1 MEQLV
6 HRRSGRLVGPAV
18 LPAILAVLAALA
30 LLVGCERRQQDAPS
44 SGAPAATLVATA
56 DYGARD
62 LLSTRVEPG
71 QSVMRATRGATD
83 VETEYAGAYVSEM
96 LGLGSS
102 KSGTQ
107 DWFFYVNGTV
117 SSVGARDVELRDGD
131 TVWWDHRFWGD
142 LQEAPE
148 VIGAYPA
155 PWALAG
161 RRGPEVSVDAPLD
174 APLAEAGA
182 RLVEGD
188 APFRVRVG
196 ASAAIAGRDPVWRDA
211 LSDPDGAGLTVTI
224 DDGAVVAIGPE
235 GGPRTP
241 VAGARALIAAV
252 PTGAVPEDGSL
263 LVVAGLDDA
272 AAQAAAQALVRD
284 PGIVR
289 LTYAV
294 ALDGEGNVL
303 RAGGRAP

>member
-6 HRRSGRLVGPAV
+6 HRRSGRVVGPPI
-18 LPAILAVLAALA
+18 LPAVLAVLAALA

-44 SGAPAATLVATA
+44 AGAPAASLVATA

-62 LLSTRVEPG
+62 LLSARVEPG
-71 QSVMRATRGATD
+71 QSVMRATRGATE
-83 VETEYAGAYVSEM
+83 VETEYAGAYVAEM

-102 KSGTQ
+102 KSGTR
-107 DWFFYVNGTV
+107 DWFFYVNGAV

-131 TVWWDHRFWGD
+131 MVWWDHRFWGD

-155 PWALAG
+155 PWALPE
-161 RRGPEVSVDAPLD
+161 RRGPEVSVDPPLD

-196 ASAAIAGRDPVWRDA
+196 ASAQIAARDPAWRDA
-211 LSDPDGAGLTVTI
+211 LADPDGAGLTVAI
-224 DDGAVVAIGPE
+224 ADGAVVAIGPE

-241 VAGARALIAAV
+241 VPGARALIAAV
-252 PTGAVPEDGSL
+252 PTGTLPEDGSL

-272 AAQAAAQALVRD
+272 GAQAAAQALIRD
-284 PGIVR
+284 PGMVR

-294 ALDGEGNVL
+294 ALDGAGNVL

>member
-1 MEQLV
+1 M
-6 HRRSGRLVGPAV
+6 HRRSGRRVGPRV

-30 LLVGCERRQQDAPS
+30 LLVGCERRQQDAPPA
-44 SGAPAATLVATA
+44 GAPAAAVVATA

-62 LLSTRVEPG
+62 LLSARVEPG
-71 QSVMRATRGATD
+71 QSVMRATRGATE
-83 VETEYAGAYVSEM
+83 VETEYAGAYISRM

-102 KSGTQ
+102 KSGTR

-117 SSVGARDVELRDGD
+117 SSVGARDVEVHDGD
-131 TVWWDHRFWGD
+131 MVWWDHRFWGD

-155 PWALAG
+155 PWALPG
-161 RRGPEVSVDAPLD
+161 RRGPEVSVDPPLD

-182 RLVEGD
+182 RLAEGD

-196 ASAAIAGRDPVWRDA
+196 ASDAIAARDAVWRDA
-211 LSDPDGAGLTVTI
+211 LADPDRAGLTVTVA
-224 DDGAVVAIGPE
+224 DGAVVAIGPG

-241 VAGARALIAAV
+241 VPGARALVAAV
-252 PTGAVPEDGSL
+252 PTATLPEDGSL

-272 AAQAAAQALVRD
+272 AARAAAQALVRD
-284 PGIVR
+284 PGMVR

-294 ALDGEGNVL
+294 ALDGDGNVL